1 MRHHGLK
8 SQITNYKLRNS
19 QSGYMLITLMLAL
32 TLITIALLAAIPNI
46 RQQVTRDREEE
57 MTHRGTAYMRAIQ
70 HFYKKFN
77 RYPNK
82 IEELENTNNVR
93 FLRRRYTDHM
103 NRDPATGKERDFKF
117 LHQQDV
123 MLNSGPVLPGGL
135 GQNGLAG
142 LQGPGGMQAA
152 MGALAGL
159 AGAGQQQGLGAQ
171 TAANSDINSPAGSS
185 STGSPSSGNPN
196 AQDPSVA
203 NPNGTSSNG
212 FNGPT
217 LGGGPIL
224 GVASASKAKSIR
236 VYFKK
241 DHYNDWLFI
250 YTTQMVGGGLL
261 IGPINPGMP
270 SGGNMGGLTPGQM
283 AAGAQGQ
290 GGSGQGGFGQ
300 GGFGQ
305 GGMGQSGFGQGG
317 PGQGGFGQGSN
328 GGQQPQTPQTPA
340 QPPQ

>member
-1 MRHHGLK
+1 M
-8 SQITNYKLRNS
+8 
-19 QSGYMLITLMLAL
+19 MITLMLIMAL
-32 TLITIALLAAIPNI
+32 AAIALLAVLPNI
-46 RQQVTRDREEE
+46 KQQILRDREEE
-57 MTHRGTAYMRAIQ
+57 MRHRGTAYMRAIQ
-70 HFYKKFN
+70 HFYKKFG
-77 RYPNK
+77 RYPTK
-82 IEELENTNNVR
+82 LEDLENTNNLR
-93 FLRRRYTDHM
+93 FLRKRYTDPM
-103 NRDPATGKERDFKF
+103 NRDPATGKEREFKF

-135 GQNGLAG
+135 GRTGSPGCKALAECK
-142 LQGPGGMQAA
+142 QPWA
-152 MGALAGL
+152 ALAGL
-159 AGAGQQQGLGAQ
+159 AGAGATAGIGRANRSQQRYPILLRAAHPLGARR
-171 TAANSDINSPAGSS
+171 AAIRMRRIRPL
-185 STGSPSSGNPN
+185 PI
-196 AQDPSVA
+196 QI
-203 NPNGTSSNG
+203 GTSSNG

-290 GGSGQGGFGQ
+290 GD
-300 GGFGQ
+300 
-305 GGMGQSGFGQGG
+305 
-317 PGQGGFGQGSN
+317 PGKVDLDRADLAKAAWAKAGLGKVALGRADSDRD
-328 GGQQPQTPQTPA
+328 QTAANSRKLHRRLLSRRSRVRPSRAISAITGYS
-340 QPPQ
+340 